1 MPYAVG
7 FFFVEHKPR
16 LLYVWVSGK
25 GARLMDDVTDDEV
38 FDQTVEMLYNLLS
51 KNYNVSRP
59 TAMIRYHPSLLYIYF
74 FYFNLILTELI
85 LFVGVN
91 GMKINISAVHIV
103 IKV

>member
-59 TAMIRYHPSLLYIYF
+59 TAMIRYHSSLLYIF
-74 FYFNLILTELI
+74 F
-85 LFVGVN
+85 LF
-91 GMKINISAVHIV
+91 
-103 IKV
+103 

>member
-1 MPYAVG
+1 MSYAVG

-59 TAMIRYHPSLLYIYF
+59 TAMIRYHSSLLYIF
-74 FYFNLILTELI
+74 F
-85 LFVGVN
+85 LF
-91 GMKINISAVHIV
+91 
-103 IKV
+103 